1 MFLTFSFTCENK
13 NGSIFCKAQL
23 FLSFIKM
30 RVSEQVIVLSDCF
43 PECPCLYD
51 KRTREYHKRDI
62 TGNCWKEVA
71 KQDKKMIKFP
81 LRFFKLYISMLLALD
96 KSRSVR
102 GASQQPAFMGDC
114 LNISHTC

>member
-13 NGSIFCKAQL
+13 KGSIFCKAQL

-30 RVSEQVIVLSDCF
+30 RVSEQGVVLSDCF

-51 KRTREYHKRDI
+51 KRTPEYHKRDV

-71 KQDKKMIKFP
+71 NKAGLENDKIPF
-81 LRFFKLYISMLLALD
+81 LFFQTLYFHA
-96 KSRSVR
+96 
-102 GASQQPAFMGDC
+102 DC
-114 LNISHTC
+114 FG